1 MTLFDDWNI
10 EIEQEPFTCPCCGGD
25 RYKSIFI
32 ETNKEQYKINRK
44 ASGLTTV
51 SKIKRINILVSKDF
65 AECLSC
71 RYRKL
76 LNKTE
81 TVVPKESKKE
91 IADRL
96 AQTRFGG
103 EFLNP
108 RPL

>member
-1 MTLFDDWNI
+1 MPLFDDWNI
-10 EIEQEPFTCPCCGGD
+10 EIEQEPFKCSLCGHN
-25 RYKSIFI
+25 RYKLITI
-32 ETNKEQYKINRK
+32 DVNKKKYKTTRK

-51 SKIKRINILVSKDF
+51 SKIKKTDIQICKDF

-71 RYRKL
+71 RDRTL

-81 TVVPKESKKE
+81 TVIPKETKKE

-103 EFLNP
+103 EFLKP
-108 RPL
+108 GAM